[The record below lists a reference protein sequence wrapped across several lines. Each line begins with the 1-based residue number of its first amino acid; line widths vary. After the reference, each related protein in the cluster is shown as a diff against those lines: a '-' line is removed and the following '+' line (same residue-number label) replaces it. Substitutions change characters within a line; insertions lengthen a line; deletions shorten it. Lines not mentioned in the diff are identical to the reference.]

1 MKPIHFL
8 LCALLFVACKQKP
21 VTQEEQIISVS
32 IEPQRYFA
40 EKIAGDRFVIHTVVP
55 TGQSPESYDPTSQ
68 QMVRIGE
75 SLAYFQIGPIGFE
88 QAWIE
93 RIKQNNPQVTFFDLS
108 QGMGFLEGEEHEHD
122 HASEEGG
129 HEDAHHHHG
138 ATDPHIWSSME
149 GARLIARNMLEAF
162 VTLDAE
168 NSEYYQTNY
177 NSLIAEIDATET
189 TIAELLKPVLSRT
202 FIIYHPALTYFA
214 EEFHLKQLCIEMD
227 GKEPSPAQLKELVD
241 TAVNHN
247 VQVVFIQEEF
257 DQKNA
262 EIIARETRCRLVR
275 INPLAYDWSKEMIHI
290 AEALAHE

>member
-93 RIKQNNPQVTFFDLS
+93 RIKQNNPQVAFFDLS
-108 QGMGFLEGEEHEHD
+108 QGMGFLEGEEHDHD
-122 HASEEGG
+122 HASAEGDD
-129 HEDAHHHHG
+129 HAHHHHG

-149 GARLIARNMLEAF
+149 GARLIAHNLLEAF
-162 VTLDAE
+162 VALDAE
-168 NSEYYQTNY
+168 NNDYYQTNY
-177 NSLIAEIDATET
+177 NSLMAEIEATEA